1 MARTMRRM
9 KGARALASGMLVL
22 ALSCAIPAISAAQDA
37 ATTTTATTTTVTTTT
52 APESPTPPADPADG
66 SGSESGSRGN
76 AKPAGQ
82 DGGGAM
88 QPQAPA
94 PASSQPTT
102 TVVPPSKKARAS
114 ASATVTMGDLFFS
127 PSSVTVAV
135 GDTVTWHNTGQ
146 APHNATADD
155 GSFKTQD
162 LNNGQS
168 ASHTFTQ
175 AGTFSYICTIHPNMK
190 GTVRVLASGSAG
202 SGGGGVGALASGG
215 AGGGGGGGG
224 ASSGSSGSA
233 GSEASAVTSP
243 DAAGTSSTLPMTG
256 MAVGGLALVGLGL
269 LALGLIARQA
279 DRERFRLRWFSIF

>member
-127 PSSVTVAV
+127 PASVTIAV

-146 APHNATADD
+146 APHNATGDG
-155 GSFKTQD
+155 GSFSTPTI
-162 LNNGQS
+162 NHGES
-168 ASHTFTQ
+168 ASHTFDS

-190 GTVRVLASGSAG
+190 GTVRVLSSGG
-202 SGGGGVGALASGG
+202 SGGSGG
-215 AGGGGGGGG
+215 NAGSS
-224 ASSGSSGSA
+224 SSGSSS
-233 GSEASAVTSP
+233 SESSAVASP
-243 DAAGTSSTLPMTG
+243 NAAGNSTTLPMTG
-256 MAVGGLALVGLGL
+256 MAVGALALIGLALLGSGL
-269 LALGLIARQA
+269 LARRAG
-279 DRERFRLRWFSIF
+279 DSERSWLSIF

>member
-37 ATTTTATTTTVTTTT
+37 ATTTTATTTTVATTT
-52 APESPTPPADPADG
+52 APESATPPADPADG

-76 AKPAGQ
+76 GKPAGQ
-82 DGGGAM
+82 DGGGVA

-102 TVVPPSKKARAS
+102 TVAAPSKKARAS

-202 SGGGGVGALASGG
+202 SGGGG
-215 AGGGGGGGG
+215 GG
-224 ASSGSSGSA
+224 ASSSSSGSA

>member
-1 MARTMRRM
+1 MRKM

-22 ALSCAIPAISAAQDA
+22 ALSCAVPAISAAQDA
-37 ATTTTATTTTVTTTT
+37 GTTTTATTTTVTTTT
-52 APESPTPPADPADG
+52 TPDPPAPPADPGEG
-66 SGSESGSRGN
+66 SAPEGGSHGN
-76 AKPAGQ
+76 GKPTGQ
-82 DGGGAM
+82 DGDGATPE
-88 QPQAPA
+88 QAEAPA
-94 PASSQPTT
+94 PASSPPTA
-102 TVVPPSKKARAS
+102 TVSSPSKRARAS

-190 GTVRVLASGSAG
+190 GTVRVLAS
-202 SGGGGVGALASGG
+202 SG
-215 AGGGGGGGG
+215 GGGGGGGG
-224 ASSGSSGSA
+224 ASSSSSGSA
-233 GSEASAVTSP
+233 GSSEASAVTSP
-243 DAAGTSSTLPMTG
+243 DAAGNSSTLPMTG

-269 LALGLIARQA
+269 IALGLIARQA